1 MVLEDFNK
9 AKEILNDIELV
20 KYKISNVERGI
31 DYLKERIE
39 EKHKKRDGSD
49 AEIEVRFS
57 FVDGWENPTTSLYI
71 SNNAWQEILDML
83 NSRLET
89 YQNHLEKLEKE
100 FVNL

>member
-39 EKHKKRDGSD
+39 EKHNSD
-49 AEIEVRFS
+49 AEIGVRFS

-83 NSRLET
+83 NSRLKT